1 MSKLKG
7 SLISLNNELRG
18 ATTLIE
24 GHLGKLSD
32 SSIKG
37 EFSSQ
42 GTENILEKCEKI
54 IANNPSGKPVLRII
68 HHLACS
74 GGTLISKC
82 LSALPNTFLLSE
94 VHPRTTLHIQDG
106 RPRFSPTDIT
116 MLSRFANVPNIDFL
130 SDKIFCDNIKTVNDH
145 VSSNGGYLVLRDH
158 SHSDYCVGESF
169 PSRSL
174 ALTLLE
180 QNFEIKNIVS
190 VRHPVDCYLSMKLK
204 NWTHFSPPN
213 FEEYCIRYLAFVRQF
228 AEEKIVKYED
238 FVEDSN
244 ACLKRASSLLDL
256 PYSDDFNETFSI
268 FNVTGDS
275 GRGGETIAPK
285 IRRDIPEEV
294 QKEVTTSNS
303 FTTLLEELGYKFEEA

>member
-7 SLISLNNELRG
+7 NLISLNNELRG
-18 ATTLIE
+18 ATALIE

-42 GTENILEKCEKI
+42 STENILEKCEKI

-106 RPRFSPTDIT
+106 RPRFSPSDIT
-116 MLSRFANVPNIDFL
+116 MLSRFANLPNIDAL
-130 SDKIFCDNIKTVNDH
+130 SDKLFCDNVKTVNDH
-145 VSSNGGYLVLRDH
+145 VSLNGGYLVLRDH
-158 SHSDYCVGESF
+158 SHSDYCVGETF

-174 ALTLLE
+174 VLTLLE
-180 QNFEIKNIVS
+180 QVFDIKNIVS

-204 NWTHFSPPN
+204 SWTHFSPPN
-213 FEEYCIRYLAFVRQF
+213 FEEYCTRYLAFVSQF

-244 ACLKRASSLLDL
+244 ECLKRVSSLLDL

-285 IRRDIPEEV
+285 IRREVPEEV
-294 QKEVTTSNS
+294 QKEISTSNS
-303 FTTLLEELGYKFEEA
+303 FTKLLEELDYKSEGA

>member
-7 SLISLNNELRG
+7 NLISLNHELTG
-18 ATTLIE
+18 ATALIE
-24 GHLGKLSD
+24 GHFGKLSD
-32 SSIKG
+32 SSIK
-37 EFSSQ
+37 ERFSSQ
-42 GTENILEKCEKI
+42 GTENILERCEKI
-54 IANNPSGKPVLRII
+54 IASNPSEKPVLRII

-106 RPRFSPTDIT
+106 RPRFSPSDIT
-116 MLSRFANVPNIDFL
+116 TLSRFANVPSIDAIA
-130 SDKIFCDNIKTVNDH
+130 DKIFCDNVKTVNDH

-169 PSRSL
+169 PCRSL
-174 ALTLLE
+174 VLTLLE
-180 QNFEIKNIVS
+180 QLFDIKNVVS

-213 FEEYCIRYLAFVRQF
+213 FEEYCTRYLAFITQF
-228 AEEKIVKYED
+228 AEEKIVRYED

-244 ACLKRASSLLDL
+244 ECLKKVSSLLDL

-275 GRGGETIAPK
+275 GRGGEKVAPR
-285 IRRDIPEEV
+285 IRRDVPEEV
-294 QKEVTTSNS
+294 KEEISSSNS
-303 FTTLLEELGYKFEEA
+303 FNTILAKLGYKHEED